1 MQVVGSAD
9 RPMVGLNK
17 NQIARISNA
26 LAGVELSEVKKR
38 EKEIVDLLSRDE
50 VPEVALRALER
61 SVYVFRREKAN
72 RGGSKMPKDA
82 ARELWRLLE
91 RVFTGEATTSEADA
105 GANES
110 LLPNAS
116 SIVVSLRA
124 YGPHCMFR
132 DPAALVKVTCAPV
145 HYWSWR
151 TIPEH
156 DEMSYFWTRLDN
168 KGRTAILRKGLERFE
183 EDYVSTSCSIASEDI
198 RRQMV
203 GRFMRDQNWEE
214 DTIESESAVGRLM
227 RTFSVRVL
235 DNVSIVD
242 RISLYETEKNSKD
255 PCGICEF
262 NHATW
267 GGAEAFSAYA
277 VDHCQSALRLASF
290 VSFEAALSSAWRSA
304 VSIRDDVA
312 VVIEFNQAV
321 SSTMEAVQGE
331 IDKAKKKR
339 K

>member
-1 MQVVGSAD
+1 MRV
-9 RPMVGLNK
+9 
-17 NQIARISNA
+17 SNS
-26 LAGVELSEVKKR
+26 LSGVELSEVKKK
-38 EKEIVDLLSRDE
+38 EKEIVELLSRDE

-61 SVYVFRREKAN
+61 SVYVFLREKAN

-91 RVFTGEATTSEADA
+91 RLFRGEVTTATVDQGADE
-105 GANES
+105 G

-116 SIVVSLRA
+116 TLVASLRA

-145 HYWSWR
+145 HFWSWR

-156 DEMSYFWTRLDN
+156 DEMSYFWARLDN
-168 KGRTAILRKGLERFE
+168 MGRTAILRKGFARFE
-183 EDYVSTSCSIASEDI
+183 ADYVATSCSIASEEI
-198 RRQMV
+198 REQMV
-203 GRFMRDQNWEE
+203 GRFLRDQNWQE

-235 DNVSIVD
+235 DNAAIVD
-242 RISLYETEKNSKD
+242 RISLYETEKNCKD

-290 VSFEAALSSAWRSA
+290 VSFEAALSAAWRSA

-312 VVIEFNQAV
+312 TVIEFKEAV
-321 SSTMEAVQGE
+321 KSTMDAVQGE
-331 IDKAKKKR
+331 IDRAKR
-339 K
+339 KKE